1 MSRSQHS
8 KAGRPRLVPAVVGLG
23 AVVALSGCA
32 TGQQAETSQQTAAV
46 AGANASTKTMAVR
59 NATLGFPEGNDGEA
73 VYEKGSSA
81 PVDAV
86 LVNESEQSDQLV
98 RVSSSYAQSAEITG
112 TKTIPGNQR
121 VYAVQEQGG
130 STDELTAAEATNDER
145 ETVRISLNGLSR
157 SIYPGTTIP
166 VRFTF
171 AEAGSVTLH
180 VPIGPSP
187 EPRPEHGS
195 QHGSAESA
203 EHSGSQSEQE
213 NPSGGSSGSERND
226 ESGGSTGE
234 NGSGE
239 N

>member
-8 KAGRPRLVPAVVGLG
+8 KAVRPRLVPAVVGFG

-32 TGQQAETSQQTAAV
+32 TGPQAETSQQVATV
-46 AGANASTKTMAVR
+46 AGASANAKTMAVR
-59 NATLGFPEGNDGEA
+59 NATLGFPDGADGAA

-81 PVDAV
+81 PIDAV
-86 LVNESEQSDQLV
+86 LINESEQSDQLA

-121 VYAVQEQGG
+121 LYAVEEQGG
-130 STDELTAAEATNDER
+130 STEELTAAEAANDER
-145 ETVRISLNGLSR
+145 ETVRISLNGLSQD
-157 SIYPGTTIP
+157 IYPGTTIP

-180 VPIGPSP
+180 VPIGGSP

-195 QHGSAESA
+195 QHGS
-203 EHSGSQSEQE
+203 
-213 NPSGGSSGSERND
+213 
-226 ESGGSTGE
+226 GE
-234 NGSGE
+234 N
-239 N
+239 

>member
-8 KAGRPRLVPAVVGLG
+8 KAVRPRLVPAVVGLG

-32 TGQQAETSQQTAAV
+32 TGQQAETSQQVAAI
-46 AGANASTKTMAVR
+46 AGSSAETKTMAVR
-59 NATLGFPEGNDGEA
+59 NATLGFPDGTDGRA

-86 LVNESEQSDQLV
+86 LINESERSDKLV
-98 RVSSSYAQSAEITG
+98 RVSSSYAQSSEITG
-112 TKTIPGNQR
+112 TRTIPGKQR
-121 VYAVQEQGG
+121 LYAVEEQGG
-130 STDELTAAEATNDER
+130 STEKLTAAEAANDER
-145 ETVRISLNGLSR
+145 ERVRISLDGLSQD
-157 SIYPGTTIP
+157 IYPGTTIP

-171 AEAGSVTLH
+171 AEAGSVTLQ
-180 VPIGPSP
+180 VPIGGSP

-195 QHGSAESA
+195 QHGSADSA
-203 EHSGSQSEQE
+203 EHEGSQSERE
-213 NPSGGSSGSERND
+213 NPSGGHGG
-226 ESGGSTGE
+226 SGGSTGE